1 MKEIELV
8 IPNKLGIHMRPAAM
22 LVDEASKY
30 SSEIE
35 IEFNGIKANAKS
47 LLNIVM
53 LVLEYK
59 ARIIVRAMGEDE
71 EKAIFGLKTLIENG
85 FGEK

>member
-59 ARIIVRAMGEDE
+59 AKIIVRAMGEDE
-71 EKAIFGLKTLIENG
+71 EKAIIGLKTLIENG